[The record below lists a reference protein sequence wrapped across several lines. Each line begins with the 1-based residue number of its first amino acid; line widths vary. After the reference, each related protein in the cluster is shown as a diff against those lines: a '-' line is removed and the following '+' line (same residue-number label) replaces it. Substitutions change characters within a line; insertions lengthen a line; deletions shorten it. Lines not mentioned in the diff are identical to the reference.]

1 VNNKR
6 LQLTTVYFLTLNG
19 HLALFLIL
27 TSDIDIQ
34 LSIPWTR
41 PQRATRVFT
50 IVEPVKYWVII
61 SLFRFFEF
69 FFIILVSIQKKE
81 RCNNR
86 LRGMIL

>member
-1 VNNKR
+1 VNSKR

-34 LSIPWTR
+34 SSIPWTR

-50 IVEPVKYWVII
+50 IVEPVKYWAII
-61 SLFRFFEF
+61 SLFRFFG
-69 FFIILVSIQKKE
+69 FFIILVSIQEKE